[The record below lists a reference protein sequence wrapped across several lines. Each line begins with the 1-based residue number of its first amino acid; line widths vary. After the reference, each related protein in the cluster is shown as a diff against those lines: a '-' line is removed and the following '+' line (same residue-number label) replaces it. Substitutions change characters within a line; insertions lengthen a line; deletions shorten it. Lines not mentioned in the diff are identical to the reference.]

1 MNTPVAPT
9 EMGRAA
15 IPPAPAPVP
24 VPDPVAIAPAP
35 RPAAPPAPRHC
46 LIVDDSRVV
55 RKVSRSIVDKLGYV
69 VIEAENGQEALS
81 RCQQAMP
88 DLVLV
93 DWDMPVMTGIEFV
106 TALRALPGNQR
117 AKVVFCT
124 SKSGAHDIHKG
135 IGAGA
140 DEYVTKPFDEA
151 TLRAKLDAIGA
162 A

>member
-1 MNTPVAPT
+1 MNAPVAPAD
-9 EMGRAA
+9 MGRAA
-15 IPPAPAPVP
+15 IQAAPDPAPAVVAPMPQPPAPPK
-24 VPDPVAIAPAP
+24 P
-35 RPAAPPAPRHC
+35 RQRHC

-55 RKVSRSIVDKLGYV
+55 RKVSRSIVEALGYQ
-69 VIEAENGQEALS
+69 VIEAENGQEALA

-106 TALRALPGNQR
+106 AALRSLPGNER
-117 AKVVFCT
+117 ARAVFCT

-140 DEYVTKPFDEA
+140 DEYVTKPFTEA
-151 TLRAKLDAIGA
+151 TLRAKLEAIGA